1 MFLKA
6 TSKCF
11 LNFLKDPPEQV
22 TIFVLSPR
30 KLFNV
35 RSQPISTLVFS
46 PSERNFE
53 ILEDF
58 SCEENGK
65 RLHLHCEKEI
75 AHWLPLWCHDLYC
88 FSPLSTGGE
97 RGHIHR
103 TRQTQEMLRAGG
115 TSSFCIHTELK
126 SDHINLYKT
135 VETTQKLWHVHQN
148 SCRPPQIRF
157 TNREKMRSLIQ
168 KAYYVVY
175 YCF

>member
-75 AHWLPLWCHDLYC
+75 AHWLPL
-88 FSPLSTGGE
+88 
-97 RGHIHR
+97 
-103 TRQTQEMLRAGG
+103 
-115 TSSFCIHTELK
+115 
-126 SDHINLYKT
+126 
-135 VETTQKLWHVHQN
+135 
-148 SCRPPQIRF
+148 
-157 TNREKMRSLIQ
+157 
-168 KAYYVVY
+168 
-175 YCF
+175 